1 MKFVQWYYKALP
13 GVERWKDLPLLGIR
27 LALAYGFY
35 GPAKAK
41 WEDIDSIAEWFASMG
56 MPLPKLNAYMA
67 ASTEML
73 GVVLLTLGLA
83 TRIISVPLIIV
94 MMVAVKTV
102 HWENGFNAS
111 DNGYEIPLY
120 YMLMLSVLF
129 FVGPGRIS
137 LDKLIDAKLKKS

>member
-1 MKFVQWYYKALP
+1 MKLVQWYYRALP
-13 GVERWKDLPLLGIR
+13 SVEQWKDLPLLGLR
-27 LALAYGFY
+27 LVLAYGFY

-41 WEDIDSIAEWFASMG
+41 WEDINAIAEWFASMG

-83 TRIISVPLIIV
+83 TRFISVPLIIV
-94 MMVAVKTV
+94 MIVAVKTV

-129 FVGPGRIS
+129 CVGPGRIS
-137 LDKLIDAKLKKS
+137 LDKLVDSKLKKS

>member
-1 MKFVQWYYKALP
+1 MKLVQWYYRSLP
-13 GVERWKDLPLLGIR
+13 RVEQWKDLPLLGTR
-27 LALAYGFY
+27 FVLAYGFY

-41 WEDIDSIAEWFASMG
+41 WEDINSIVEWFASMG

-67 ASTEML
+67 ASTEAL

-83 TRIISVPLIIV
+83 TRIVSVPLILV
-94 MMVAVKTV
+94 MIVAVKTV

-111 DNGYEIPLY
+111 DNGYEIPIY
-120 YMLMLSVLF
+120 YVLMLLVLF

-137 LDKLIDAKLKKS
+137 IDKLIDSKLKKS